1 MVLTNFWLL
10 ISISFFIIL
19 FSLFLTFIITITF
32 FVLYIIPCFFS
43 LFFYFKLFSPAL
55 QEPNS
60 IMDTSENHG
69 MKADPTV
76 AAFSIMFVSVG
87 FSCFIWQ
94 SIRSGWMFY
103 KIYKPIH
110 GIVFAQAVLG
120 VILTFCTLLTSLV
133 HVNCK
138 FVSIFQFF
146 VFFFD

>member
-1 MVLTNFWLL
+1 
-10 ISISFFIIL
+10 
-19 FSLFLTFIITITF
+19 
-32 FVLYIIPCFFS
+32 
-43 LFFYFKLFSPAL
+43 
-55 QEPNS
+55 
-60 IMDTSENHG
+60 MDTSTSHN
-69 MKADPTV
+69 MNVDPKV

-133 HVNCK
+133 HVDCK
-138 FVSIFQFF
+138 FVSKTQTHTHF
-146 VFFFD
+146 